1 MPLRKMKRRNSVMA
15 TTSPKEHVP
24 RSLWR
29 FLLRT
34 TGIVIVCILLGY
46 LSVASGIIDRYAI
59 PLISAH
65 IFGARLELR
74 IDSFFPLK
82 MRDIQLQQDQT
93 VPLLKTESITVHF
106 QHPHS
111 GSRPIINTIDIRRPQ
126 FHFDAKKKTQH
137 NYTFLQPY
145 LRGGESKG
153 TTSSWLPQ
161 KVNIDGFDMKFDM
174 PEWSASISNVN
185 LVSDIKDINHIAT
198 RVSGDKV
205 LAAWQTGHDWLNVPM
220 PQGTVSANVTILP
233 DTIDMQADILLP
245 DFIKVKGKAAI
256 TLQPYIQVDMM
267 LDSLQV
273 DAPVFGELA
282 SQFSPIP
289 IGYKNVRIE
298 PFQLNVSM
306 ENEIP
311 TVNNAASNIQI
322 TDLVLGTSDAPWYAG
337 DLGISLQGE
346 YDVDSKATWSATLN
360 QGQQISGTISAE
372 ESAIQVGATIQNWNR
387 QDIDALW
394 PKTYAPWKAWLP
406 ELRTINSTFDATYH
420 EDTLNFHHTLSASLP
435 SETQM
440 ALDLAGSYSL
450 ADAGFDISGTTS
462 VGNGKGT
469 LTLKMQDTL
478 SAMFSVDS
486 VAASDVFSCL
496 PWEALKRIK
505 SNLTGKTSFS
515 INGDNDFDFQVD
527 AEAADPAYGNW
538 ALPQALG
545 ALTLDCKGILEQDF
559 SILNAT
565 GTLKLAESAEVN
577 VAVFQYD
584 IEKSRI
590 TSEFDSSIALTSV
603 ASAFGYD
610 DLWGDITA
618 GGKLLLADWQQIT
631 VNPLHIKSEALGYGD
646 LSLPYGEELYIQ
658 SPVHLDMTDFTISA
672 GPSRITVGEGTTITA
687 DIVHITPERTIT
699 TSSISLESDFSLL
712 VAKQFLNDAEG
723 QIMISVEDFVY
734 GKDAIGGKIIYE
746 CNAAHLMLPEK
757 LADIQGLTAKGFA
770 TLPATPEDKGQIQIE
785 ELTVG
790 GSKLRKTRG
799 NILLGEQGI
808 ILEDVNFELFGGGV
822 VARASVNIIG
832 TEFSIAVSGEVQ
844 NLDLSIFTSEFEPPS
859 LMLTGSVNGTFK
871 SEFNTKQLLALDV
884 NLTASDGFSM
894 NRDMVEQLLMR
905 QYVDEMTRE
914 RQMTRVLQ
922 SVIGEDEQRKFDE
935 ARLILGLEDNRI
947 TGYAKLESENLNL
960 TVDIKADPEA
970 LLEALK
976 TRQQ

>member
-1 MPLRKMKRRNSVMA
+1 MA
-15 TTSPKEHVP
+15 TTSGKEHAP

-29 FLLRT
+29 LLLRT
-34 TGIVIVCILLGY
+34 TGIIVVLILLGY

-59 PLISAH
+59 PLISAR

-93 VPLLKTESITVHF
+93 APLLKTESITVHF

-111 GSRPIINTIDIRRPQ
+111 GSRPIINNIDIHRPQ
-126 FHFDAKKKTQH
+126 FHFDARETTQH

-145 LRGGESKG
+145 LRGGDSKES
-153 TTSSWLPQ
+153 SFSWLPQ
-161 KVNIDGFDMKFDM
+161 KVSVDEIDIKVEM
-174 PEWSASISNVN
+174 PEWSASISNIN
-185 LVSDIKDINHIAT
+185 LATDIQSANHITT
-198 RVSGDKV
+198 RISGDTV
-205 LAAWQTGHDWLNVPM
+205 LAAWQTGHDWLNVPI
-220 PQGTVSANVTILP
+220 PEGTVDANVTILP
-233 DTIDMQADILLP
+233 DAMDMKADILLP

-289 IGYKNVRIE
+289 IGYTNVRIE
-298 PFQLNVSM
+298 PFQLNMSM
-306 ENEIP
+306 ENKIP

-322 TDLVLGTSDAPWYAG
+322 TDLLVGTSDAPWYDG
-337 DLGISLQGE
+337 NLGITIQGE
-346 YDVDSKATWSATLN
+346 YEENSLSAWSATLN
-360 QGQQISGTISAE
+360 QGQQVSGTISTE
-372 ESAIQVGATIQNWNR
+372 ESVIQVGATIKNWNR
-387 QDIDALW
+387 QDINALW
-394 PKTYAPWKAWLP
+394 PKAYAAWKVWLP
-406 ELRTINSTFDATYH
+406 DLRAINSTFDATYH
-420 EDTLNFHHTLSASLP
+420 EDTLNFHHTLSTSLP

-440 ALDLAGSYSL
+440 ALDFSGNYNL
-450 ADAGFDISGTTS
+450 ADAGIDVAGTTS
-462 VGNGKGT
+462 VGTGKGT
-469 LTLKMQDTL
+469 LALKMQDTL
-478 SAMFSVDS
+478 SAMLSVDS
-486 VAASDVFSCL
+486 IAASDVFSCL
-496 PWEALKRIK
+496 PWEALRPIK

-527 AEAADPAYGNW
+527 AEAADPAYSNW

-545 ALTLDCKGILEQDF
+545 ALALDCKGTLEQDF
-559 SILNAT
+559 SIINAK
-565 GTLKLAESAEVN
+565 GTLKLADNANVN
-577 VAVFQYD
+577 VASCQYD

-590 TSEFDSSIALTSV
+590 TSEFDSAIALTAV
-603 ASAFGYD
+603 ANAFGYD

-618 GGKLLLADWQQIT
+618 AGKLILADWQQIT
-631 VNPLHIKSEALGYGD
+631 VNPLRITSESFGYGD
-646 LSLPYGEELYIQ
+646 FSLPYGDELHIE
-658 SPVHLDMTDFTISA
+658 SPVQLDMTNFSISA
-672 GPSRITVGEGTTITA
+672 GPSQITLGEGTTITA
-687 DIVHITPERTIT
+687 DVVHITPERTIT
-699 TSSISLESDFSLL
+699 ASAISLESDFSLL

-723 QIMISVEDFVY
+723 KIMISIEDFVY
-734 GKDAIGGKIIYE
+734 GKDAIGGKIVYD

-757 LADIQGLTAKGFA
+757 LADIQGLTAKGSA
-770 TLPATPEDKGQIQIE
+770 TLPPTSENKGQIQIE
-785 ELTVG
+785 ELVVG

-799 NILLGEQGI
+799 NILLGEQGV

-832 TEFSIAVSGEVQ
+832 AEFSIAVSGEVQ
-844 NLDLSIFTSEFEPPS
+844 NLDLSLFTSEFEPPS
-859 LMLTGSVNGTFK
+859 LVLTGNVNGTFK

-884 NLTASDGFSM
+884 DLTASNGFSM

-905 QYVDEMTRE
+905 QYVDEMTGG

-922 SVIGEDEQRKFDE
+922 SVIGKDEQRKFDQ
-935 ARLILGLEDNRI
+935 ARLILGLEDDRI